1 VKAERKPLPPL
12 VIAHRG
18 AHGGQAR
25 RENKL
30 PAFARALAMG
40 VDAVE
45 CDVHLSADNVP
56 VVIHDETLDRT
67 TTAAGPVSA
76 RTALGLRRLGVPSLR
91 DLCRLVHGRSQLLV
105 EIKSGNPRRVLDVIR
120 AEKMER
126 DVVVMSFHAEYLRT
140 MARLRPRVELAFL
153 LEEYNREVPDARAAI
168 KLCHALDAAVF
179 APSAALCS
187 CQLVTAVH
195 RAGLRL
201 FTWTVDTPPRM
212 RAMMTRHVD
221 GIITN
226 YPDRL
231 KARL

>member
-1 VKAERKPLPPL
+1 MKANPALPRPW

-18 AHGGQAR
+18 AHGGHAR

-30 PAFARALAMG
+30 PAFTRAISLG

-56 VVIHDETLDRT
+56 VVIHDDTLDRT
-67 TTAAGPVSA
+67 TTAKGIVNALKA
-76 RTALGLRRLGVPSLR
+76 RELKRLGVPTLR
-91 DLCRLVHGRSQLLV
+91 DLCRLVRGKTRLLV
-105 EIKSGNPRRVLDVIR
+105 EIKSGNPRRVLDVLR
-120 AEKMER
+120 AERMGR
-126 DVVVMSFHAEYLRT
+126 DVTVMSFNVDYLQTVGRF
-140 MARLRPRVELAFL
+140 RPGVEMAFL
-153 LEEYNREVPDARAAI
+153 LEEFDRKVPDVRAAI
-168 KLCHALDAAVF
+168 KLCRSLNATIF
-179 APSAALCS
+179 APCVALCS
-187 CQLVTAVH
+187 CQLVAAVH

-212 RAMMTRHVD
+212 RAMMSRHVD

>member
-1 VKAERKPLPPL
+1 MKAERPPSSPW

-18 AHGGQAR
+18 AHAGQER

-30 PAFARALAMG
+30 SAFTRALAMG

-67 TTAAGPVSA
+67 TTGKGLVNDCTA
-76 RTALGLRRLGVPSLR
+76 RDLKRMGVPTLR
-91 DLCRLVHGRSQLLV
+91 ELCRLVRSKARVLV
-105 EIKSGNPRRVLDVIR
+105 EIKAGNPRRVLDVIR
-120 AEKMER
+120 AEKMGH
-126 DVVVMSFHAEYLRT
+126 DAVVMSFNAEHLQIVH
-140 MARLRPRVELAFL
+140 RLRPGLETAFL
-153 LEEYNREVPDARAAI
+153 LEEFDRKVPDVRAAI
-168 KLCHALDAAVF
+168 KLCHSLNATFL
-179 APSAALCS
+179 APNVSLCS
-187 CQLVTAVH
+187 CQLIRAAH
-195 RAGLRL
+195 AAGLRV
-201 FTWTVDTPPRM
+201 FAWTVDTPPRM
-212 RAMMTRHVD
+212 RAMMARHVD